1 MDMSEV
7 NRQVIEAFRDGVD
20 PPGMHRDRLLLLT
33 TRGARTG
40 KPHTAPM
47 MFHRDAE
54 RVFVIAS
61 ADAAPNDPQWYR
73 NLVADPHVR
82 VELADEAYSAFAVSL
97 KGAERDHTWTEIK
110 RLYPFFADHEAK
122 VEREI
127 PVVELRRERDVAR
140 VRSPA

>member
-1 MDMSEV
+1 MDMVSV
-7 NRQVIEAFRDGVD
+7 NSQVIEAFRAGVD

-47 MFHRDAE
+47 MFHRDGD

-61 ADAAPNDPQWYR
+61 ADAAPQDPQWYR
-73 NLVADPHVR
+73 NLVADPDVQ
-82 VELADEAYSAFAVSL
+82 VELSDESYPALAVPL
-97 KGAERDHTWTEIK
+97 EGAERDHTWAEIK

-122 VEREI
+122 VDREI
-127 PVVELRRERDVAR
+127 PVVELRRT
-140 VRSPA
+140 